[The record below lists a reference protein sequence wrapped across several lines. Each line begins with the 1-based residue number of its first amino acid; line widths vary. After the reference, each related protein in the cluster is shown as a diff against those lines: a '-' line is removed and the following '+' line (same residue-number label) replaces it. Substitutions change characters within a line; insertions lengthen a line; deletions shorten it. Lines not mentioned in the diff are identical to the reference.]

1 MAAFSYTAL
10 DNTGKTIKGTQEADS
25 ARLLRQQL
33 RDQGLIP
40 LEVALVKSGNKA
52 STTVFSR
59 FLNRIQ
65 LNDLTLL
72 TQQLATLLEAGLPVE
87 ESLQGVIE
95 QTEKNHVKKILTGVR
110 AKVVEG
116 HSLAYALEQFPH
128 AFPELYCATIAAGE
142 QTGKLHVVLNRLASY
157 AETQQ
162 AMRQKISQALIYPI
176 MMTLVSFGIVT
187 FLLIYVVPKI
197 TGIFTQSNQALP
209 TATQVLLNISHF
221 LADYGIYLII
231 VIAIAF
237 FIFFRLLKK
246 TWFKFKWH
254 KLLLKIPMMG
264 YTIRTIN
271 TARYARTFGI
281 LFAAGVSVLEA
292 MKVSAKLITN
302 YPMRESIDMAGN
314 RVREGAAINVALK
327 NSGYFSPMSVHLIA
341 SGESSGKLESMLEK
355 AANNQERDVARL
367 IETLLSL
374 LEPMIILIM
383 GAIVLF
389 IVLAILLPIFQLDQ
403 ISGG

>member
-1 MAAFSYTAL
+1 MAAFSYSAL
-10 DNTGKTIKGTQEADS
+10 DRTGKTIKGTQEADS

-33 RDQGLIP
+33 RDQGLTP
-40 LEVALVKSGNKA
+40 LEVNLVKSGVQAANKG
-52 STTVFSR
+52 
-59 FLNRIQ
+59 LNRLFKRMQ
-65 LNDLTLL
+65 LSDLSLI

-95 QTEKNHVKKILTGVR
+95 QTEKNHLKQILTGVR

-116 HSLAYALEQFPH
+116 HSLAYALEQFPQ

-142 QTGKLHVVLNRLASY
+142 QTGKLHVVLTRLATY
-157 AETQQ
+157 VENQQ
-162 AMRQKISQALIYPI
+162 TMRQKISQALIYPI
-176 MMTLVSFGIVT
+176 MMTLVSLGIVT

-197 TGIFTQSNQALP
+197 TGVFTQSNEALP
-209 TATQVLLNISHF
+209 TTTQILLDISHF
-221 LADYGIYLII
+221 AANYGIYVI
-231 VIAIAF
+231 IAIIIAF
-237 FIFFRLLKK
+237 IIFFRFLKK
-246 TWFKFKWH
+246 PWFKFKWH
-254 KLLLKIPMMG
+254 KLLLKMPMLG
-264 YTIRTIN
+264 YALRTIN

-281 LFAAGVSVLEA
+281 LFAAGVPVLEA

-302 YPMRESIDMAGN
+302 YPMRESIEAAGN
-314 RVREGAAINVALK
+314 RVKEGSPIHTALK
-327 NSGYFSPMSVHLIA
+327 SSGYFSPMSIHLIA
-341 SGESSGKLESMLEK
+341 SGENSGKLETMLEK
-355 AANNQERDVARL
+355 TADNQERDVARL
-367 IETLLSL
+367 IDTLLSL